1 MSRKRRISVISL
13 GGTISMTPQADGG
26 VVPKLS
32 AEELIASVPGL
43 GDTGIKLAAHSLRGV
58 AGSGVTFPDLVE
70 LAELITEQIETGA
83 DGIVVTQGTDTIE
96 ETAFFLDMTVGCD
109 TPIVVTGAMRA
120 ASHPGADGP
129 ANLLAAVQ
137 VAASDEAAGQ
147 GVLVVFCDE
156 IHAARLVRKTHT
168 TSPATFVSGGFGP
181 LGQVVE
187 GKPRLLRITERVPNI
202 PISGKQLAKQKV
214 AVIPM
219 GLGDDGELLR
229 RASGGFA
236 GLVVAAMGVGHV
248 PDAVLPI
255 LFEQVKSVP
264 VVLASRTG
272 SGPVLRWTYGFP
284 GSERDLRDHGLIGA
298 GFLDPYKA
306 RILLQLLVAAEAN
319 RDEIVSTFAHFE

>member
-1 MSRKRRISVISL
+1 MSRKRRISLISL
-13 GGTISMTPQADGG
+13 GGTISMTPAPDGG
-26 VVPKLS
+26 VVPSLS
-32 AEELIASVPGL
+32 ADDLLASVPGL
-43 GDTGIKLAAHSLRGV
+43 RDVGVKLTAQSFRAV
-58 AGSGVTFPDLVE
+58 AGSAVTFADLTE
-70 LAELITEQIETGA
+70 LAELITEQLE
-83 DGIVVTQGTDTIE
+83 DGVDGVVVTQGTDTIE

-109 TPIVVTGAMRA
+109 APIVVTGAMRA
-120 ASHPGADGP
+120 ASLAGADGP
-129 ANLLAAVQ
+129 ANLLAAIQ

-147 GVLVVFCDE
+147 GVLVVFNDE
-156 IHAARLVRKTHT
+156 VHAARFVRKTHT
-168 TSPATFVSGGFGP
+168 TSPGTFVSGGFGP

-187 GKPRLLRITERVPNI
+187 GKPRLLRVTERVPNL
-202 PISGKQLAKQKV
+202 PIGGKLTQRRI

-219 GLGDDGELLR
+219 GVGDDGELLR

-236 GLVVAAMGVGHV
+236 GLVIAAMGVGHV
-248 PDAVLPI
+248 PDAVLEI

-306 RILLQLLVAAEAN
+306 RILLQLLVAADAS

>member
-1 MSRKRRISVISL
+1 MSRKRRISLISL
-13 GGTISMTPQADGG
+13 GGTISMTPTEAG
-26 VVPKLS
+26 VVPKLN
-32 AEELIASVPGL
+32 ADDLLAAVPGL
-43 GDTGIKLAAHSLRGV
+43 NDVGVKLSAQSFRGV
-58 AGSGVTFPDLVE
+58 AGSALTFADLAE
-70 LAELITEQIETGA
+70 LAELITAQIEEGA

-109 TPIVVTGAMRA
+109 IPIVVTGAMRA
-120 ASHPGADGP
+120 ASHAGADGP
-129 ANLLAAVQ
+129 ANLLAAIQ
-137 VAASDEAAGQ
+137 VAAGDEAAGQ

-181 LGQVVE
+181 LGVVVE
-187 GKPRLLRITERVPNI
+187 GKPRLLRTTERVPNL
-202 PISGKQLAKQKV
+202 PIGPKLAKRKV

-236 GLVVAAMGVGHV
+236 GLVIAAMGVGHV
-248 PDAVLPI
+248 PDAVLPT

-284 GSERDLRDHGLIGA
+284 GSERDLREHGLIGA

-319 RDEIVSTFAHFE
+319 HDEIVSTFAHFE

>member
-13 GGTISMTPQADGG
+13 GGTISMTPKGDGG

-32 AEELIASVPGL
+32 AEDLVASVPGL
-43 GDTGIKLAAHSLRGV
+43 HDAGVKLTAQSFRAV
-58 AGSGVTFPDLVE
+58 AGSAVTFADLAA
-70 LAELITEQIETGA
+70 LAELITQEIEEGA
-83 DGIVVTQGTDTIE
+83 DGVVITQGTDTIE

-120 ASHPGADGP
+120 ASHAGADGP

-147 GVLVVFCDE
+147 GVRVVVCDE

-202 PISGKQLAKQKV
+202 PIGAKLAKRKV

-229 RASGGFA
+229 RAEGGFA
-236 GLVVAAMGVGHV
+236 GLVIAAMGVGHV
-248 PDAVLPI
+248 PDAVLPT
-255 LFEQVKSVP
+255 LFEQVTSVP

-306 RILLQLLVAAEAN
+306 RILLQLLVAADAN
-319 RDEIVSTFAHFE
+319 RDEIVGTFAHFE

>member
-1 MSRKRRISVISL
+1 MSRKRKIGVLSL
-13 GGTISMTPQADGG
+13 GGTISMTPQAQGG
-26 VVPKLS
+26 VVPSLS
-32 AEELIASVPGL
+32 ADDLLASVPGL
-43 GDTGIKLAAHSLRGV
+43 RDLGVKLTAQSVRAV
-58 AGSGVTFPDLVE
+58 AGSAVTFADLAE
-70 LAELITEQIETGA
+70 LAELITAEIEGGA

-120 ASHPGADGP
+120 ASHAGADGP
-129 ANLLAAVQ
+129 ANLLAAIH
-137 VAASDEAAGQ
+137 VAAGDEAAGH
-147 GVLVVFCDE
+147 GVLVVFNDE
-156 IHAARLVRKTHT
+156 VHAARFVRKTHT

-187 GKPRLLRITERVPNI
+187 GKPRLLRITERVPSI
-202 PISGKQLAKQKV
+202 PIGGKLAKRKV

-229 RASGGFA
+229 RAAGGFA
-236 GLVVAAMGVGHV
+236 GLVIAAMGVGHV
-248 PDAVLPI
+248 PDAVLPT
-255 LFEQVKSVP
+255 LFEQVGSVP

-284 GSERDLRDHGLIGA
+284 GSERDLREHGLIGA

-306 RILLQLLVAAEAN
+306 RILLQLLVAADAS

>member
-1 MSRKRRISVISL
+1 MSRKRKISVISL
-13 GGTISMTPQADGG
+13 GGTIAMTSRSGGG

-32 AEELIASVPGL
+32 AEDLIASVPGL
-43 GDTGIKLAAHSLRGV
+43 HDTGVRLTAQSFRSV
-58 AGSGVTFPDLVE
+58 AGSAVGFADLAE
-70 LAELITEQIETGA
+70 LAELITQQIEEGA
-83 DGIVVTQGTDTIE
+83 DGIVVTQGTDSIE
-96 ETAFFLDMTVGCD
+96 ETAFFLDMTVGAD

-120 ASHPGADGP
+120 ASQAGPDGP

-187 GKPRLLRITERVPNI
+187 GKPRLLRITEHVPNI
-202 PISGKQLAKQKV
+202 PIGATLAERKV

-229 RASGGFA
+229 RAAGGFA
-236 GLVVAAMGVGHV
+236 ALVIAAMGVGHV
-248 PDAVLPI
+248 PDAVLPT

-306 RILLQLLVAAEAN
+306 RILLQLLVAAGASHH
-319 RDEIVSTFAHFE
+319 EIVGTFAHFE

>member
-1 MSRKRRISVISL
+1 MSRKRRISLISL
-13 GGTISMTPQADGG
+13 GGTISMTPHDKGG

-32 AEELIASVPGL
+32 AEDLLASVPGL
-43 GDTGIKLAAHSLRGV
+43 SEVGVKLTAQSLRGV
-58 AGSGVTFPDLVE
+58 AGSAVTFHDLAE
-70 LAELITEQIETGA
+70 LAELITAQIEEGA

-109 TPIVVTGAMRA
+109 IPIVVTGAMRA
-120 ASHPGADGP
+120 ASHAGADGP
-129 ANLLAAVQ
+129 ANLLAAIH

-147 GVLVVFCDE
+147 GALVVFCDE
-156 IHAARLVRKTHT
+156 IHAARLVRKTHA

-181 LGQVVE
+181 LGVVVE
-187 GKPRLLRITERVPNI
+187 GKPRLLRTTERVPNV
-202 PISGKQLAKQKV
+202 PIGAKLAKRKV

-236 GLVVAAMGVGHV
+236 GLVIAAMGVGHV
-248 PDAVLPI
+248 PDAVLPT

-284 GSERDLRDHGLIGA
+284 GSERDLREHGLIGA

-306 RILLQLLVAAEAN
+306 RILLQLLVAADA
-319 RDEIVSTFAHFE
+319 RHDEIVSTFAHFE

>member
-1 MSRKRRISVISL
+1 MSRKRRISLISL
-13 GGTISMTPQADGG
+13 GGTISMTPQDKGG
-26 VVPKLS
+26 VVPSLS
-32 AEELIASVPGL
+32 ADDLLASVPGL
-43 GDTGIKLAAHSLRGV
+43 REAGVKLTAQSFRAV
-58 AGSGVTFPDLVE
+58 AGSALTFPDLAE
-70 LAELITEQIETGA
+70 LAELITEQIADGA
-83 DGIVVTQGTDTIE
+83 DGVVVTQGTDTIE

-109 TPIVVTGAMRA
+109 MPIVVTGAMRA
-120 ASHPGADGP
+120 ASHAGADGP
-129 ANLLAAVQ
+129 ANLLAAIQ

-147 GVLVVFCDE
+147 GVLVVFNDE
-156 IHAARLVRKTHT
+156 VHAARFVRKTHS

-187 GKPRLLRITERVPNI
+187 GAPRLLRVAERVPNL
-202 PISGKQLAKQKV
+202 PIGAKLAKRKV

-219 GLGDDGELLR
+219 GIGDDGELLR
-229 RASGGFA
+229 RAADGFA
-236 GLVVAAMGVGHV
+236 GLVIAAMGVGHV

-284 GSERDLRDHGLIGA
+284 GSERDLREHGLIGA

-306 RILLQLLVAAEAN
+306 RILLQLLVAADASH
-319 RDEIVSTFAHFE
+319 DEIVSTFDHFE

>member
-1 MSRKRRISVISL
+1 
-13 GGTISMTPQADGG
+13 MTPQSSGG
-26 VVPKLS
+26 VVPSLS
-32 AEELIASVPGL
+32 ADDLLASVPGL
-43 GDTGIKLAAHSLRGV
+43 RDVDVKLSAQSFRAV
-58 AGSGVTFPDLVE
+58 AGSAVTFPDLAE
-70 LAELITEQIETGA
+70 LAELITQEIAEGA
-83 DGIVVTQGTDTIE
+83 DGVVVTQGTDTIE

-109 TPIVVTGAMRA
+109 APIVVTGAMRA
-120 ASHPGADGP
+120 ASHAGADGP
-129 ANLLAAVQ
+129 ANLLAAIQ
-137 VAASDEAAGQ
+137 VAASDEAAGE
-147 GVLVVFCDE
+147 GALVVFNDQV
-156 IHAARLVRKTHT
+156 HAARFVRKTHT
-168 TSPATFVSGGFGP
+168 TSPATFVSGSFGP

-187 GKPRLLRITERVPNI
+187 GKPRLLRIAERVPNL
-202 PISGKQLAKQKV
+202 PIGSKLAKRKV

-236 GLVVAAMGVGHV
+236 GLVIAAMGVGHV
-248 PDAVLPI
+248 PDAVLPT

-306 RILLQLLVAAEAN
+306 RILLQLLVAADASH
-319 RDEIVSTFAHFE
+319 DEIVSTFAHFE

>member
-1 MSRKRRISVISL
+1 MSRKRRISLITL
-13 GGTISMTPQADGG
+13 GGTISMTPTEAG

-32 AEELIASVPGL
+32 ADDLLARVPGL
-43 GDTGIKLAAHSLRGV
+43 GDVGVKLSAQSFRGV
-58 AGSGVTFPDLVE
+58 AGSAVTFADLAE
-70 LAELITEQIETGA
+70 LAELITAQIEEGA

-109 TPIVVTGAMRA
+109 IPIVVTGAMRA
-120 ASHPGADGP
+120 ASHAGADGP
-129 ANLLAAVQ
+129 ANLLAAIQ

-181 LGQVVE
+181 LGVVVE
-187 GKPRLLRITERVPNI
+187 GKPRLLRATERVPNV
-202 PISGKQLAKQKV
+202 PIGPKLAKRKV

-236 GLVVAAMGVGHV
+236 GLVIAAMGVGHV
-248 PDAVLPI
+248 PDAVLPT

-284 GSERDLRDHGLIGA
+284 GSERDLREHGLIGA

-306 RILLQLLVAAEAN
+306 RILLQLLVAADAN
-319 RDEIVSTFAHFE
+319 HDEIVSTFAHFE